1 MSPIKTRKVLL
12 YFVLFLLTIPL
23 GLATRRYP
31 GYFPFIIS
39 VYGGDILYATC
50 LFFLLRFLF
59 PVTELLKIGVI
70 SYLACI
76 AIELQQLYK
85 APWIV
90 DLRRTFPFGLILGYD
105 FALSDCV
112 CYFIGC
118 ALGLAIGWLL
128 ERRSP
133 AH

>member
-12 YFVLFLLTIPL
+12 YFMLFLLTIPL

-31 GYFPFIIS
+31 GYFPSIIS

-59 PVTELLKIGVI
+59 PVTELLKIGII

-85 APWIV
+85 ARGSWN
-90 DLRRTFPFGLILGYD
+90 
-105 FALSDCV
+105 
-112 CYFIGC
+112 
-118 ALGLAIGWLL
+118 
-128 ERRSP
+128 
-133 AH
+133 